1 MKRRGWYTAAVC
13 LILLTGVAARIAWI
27 GGMPAGL
34 NQDEASIGYEAYALV
49 HDGIDRNG
57 QSWPVHLIAW
67 GSGQNALYAYLLI
80 PFIRLLGCTPL
91 AVRLPMALIGCL
103 SLAVVWLLIRSLL
116 PSGYGRPLALLLF
129 AVNPWHIMK
138 SRWGLESNLFPDLV
152 LYAAVFLYFGI
163 KRGKRRYAALSAVL
177 LGLSAYAYGTSYLYI
192 PAVILAAFLLFLI
205 PSVRAGSGR
214 EGKAAVLSVSPGR
227 VLRGTVLY
235 ALAAFVIALPIAV
248 FVVINALDLPAVH
261 LGRVTIPRLDFNRFT
276 AITSAN
282 GSFFANCRSNLA
294 GSFRILLHQTDGM
307 PLNAVSGYGIYYFF
321 SLPFI
326 VYGLAVSLA
335 KRRGQLFD
343 RIALANLIAAGAV
356 CAMTQPNINRINAL
370 WLPLL
375 YYMTVGIVSLAED
388 RRLFA
393 AVIACCYILSFAAF
407 TRSYAGGYQESIRR
421 VDAEG
426 IDRAVASL
434 TAEDGDVYITD
445 QINSA
450 YIYYLFYGKINP
462 RTYLAE
468 REIPEKH
475 VMFQKVTRI
484 GRVHFQTKTTLEKGQ
499 TAVVLDG
506 TDVSCEGGRAETERY
521 GSFLVVRCR

>member
-1 MKRRGWYTAAVC
+1 
-13 LILLTGVAARIAWI
+13 
-27 GGMPAGL
+27 
-34 NQDEASIGYEAYALV
+34 
-49 HDGIDRNG
+49 
-57 QSWPVHLIAW
+57 
-67 GSGQNALYAYLLI
+67 
-80 PFIRLLGCTPL
+80 
-91 AVRLPMALIGCL
+91 
-103 SLAVVWLLIRSLL
+103 
-116 PSGYGRPLALLLF
+116 
-129 AVNPWHIMK
+129 MK

-307 PLNAVSGYGIYYFF
+307 PLNAV
-321 SLPFI
+321 PFI

-343 RIALANLIAAGAV
+343 RIALANLIAAGSV

-407 TRSYAGGYQESIRR
+407 SRSYAGGYQESIRR

-468 REIPEKH
+468 REILRG
-475 VMFQKVTRI
+475 RI
-484 GRVHFQTKTTLEKGQ
+484 LR
-499 TAVVLDG
+499 
-506 TDVSCEGGRAETERY
+506 S
-521 GSFLVVRCR
+521 VRFRRSM